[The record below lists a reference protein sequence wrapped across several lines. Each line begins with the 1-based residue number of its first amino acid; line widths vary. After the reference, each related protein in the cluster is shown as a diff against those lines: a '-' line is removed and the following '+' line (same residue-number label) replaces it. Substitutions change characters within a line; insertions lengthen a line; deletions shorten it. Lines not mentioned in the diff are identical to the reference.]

1 MLKVGGG
8 NVSAAEVESYLQRH
22 PAIAT
27 VQVVSAPDDY
37 YVEVPAAFV
46 QLKPGPSSPG
56 KRSSTSARARSP
68 PSGVAL
74 RPLRH
79 RVAHVRHEAQEG
91 HPARDDRR

>member
-46 QLKPGPSSPG
+46 QLKPGTVVTGQEIIDFCADKIATFRCRATSASSPSG
-56 KRSSTSARARSP
+56 PCPARSSRRPPCAR
-68 PSGVAL
+68 
-74 RPLRH
+74 
-79 RVAHVRHEAQEG
+79 
-91 HPARDDRR
+91 